1 MALQYLM
8 TVHELTELLTPV
20 HWVWSAG
27 IANPN
32 QQWCALRGGFHTLG
46 GGIDP
51 GDLRFFWSCRDME
64 GYLIRG

>member
-51 GDLRFFWSCRDME
+51 GDLRFCPRFFGVVEIWKD
-64 GYLIRG
+64 I